1 MTSGPRRCLIALAL
15 LIASLSARPAAAS
28 LTAEQLAAVGVEP
41 PPGATLPLDAPLA
54 GLDGRPTTLRGAMA
68 GGPAVLVF
76 ADYRCTQLCSPI
88 LSVTG
93 AMLAASGLAP
103 GTAYRL
109 IVVGFNPRATAADAR
124 AMIGGQIGFDTSVGR
139 ATIPLMGSQSAVER
153 LTHSVG
159 YRFAYDLETDRFA
172 HPAALLIV
180 TPDGRLSR
188 VLTGLA
194 ITGDD
199 VRRALNE
206 ARSGGVA
213 AFVNRVRLLCYGL
226 GASVERYAGPVQIAL
241 AAAGAATLLVVVAG
255 LLFLTGASARG
266 PA

>member
-1 MTSGPRRCLIALAL
+1 MTSGPRRCLIAFAL
-15 LIASLSARPAAAS
+15 MVASLFCRPAAAS
-28 LTAEQLAAVGVEP
+28 LTAEQLAAVGVVP

-54 GLDGRPTTLRGAMA
+54 GLDGRPTTLRLAMA
-68 GGPAVLVF
+68 GHPAVLVF

-88 LSVTG
+88 LSVAG

-103 GTAYRL
+103 GTDYRL

-124 AMIGGQIGFDTSVGR
+124 AMVGGQIGFDTPVGR
-139 ATIPLMGSQSAVER
+139 ATFPLMGSRSAVER
-153 LTHSVG
+153 LTRSVG
-159 YRFAYDLETDRFA
+159 YRFAYDSENDRFA

-180 TPDGRLSR
+180 TSDGRLSR
-188 VLTGLA
+188 VLAGLA

-199 VRRALNE
+199 ARRALIE

-226 GASVERYAGPVQIAL
+226 GASVGRYVGPVRIAL
-241 AAAGAATLLVVVAG
+241 AAAGAATVLVVVAG
-255 LLFLTGASARG
+255 LLFLTRASARG
-266 PA
+266 PT

>member
-15 LIASLSARPAAAS
+15 LIASLFGRPAAAA

-54 GLDGRPTTLRGAMA
+54 GLDGRPTTLRDAMA
-68 GGPAVLVF
+68 GRPAVLVF

-88 LSVTG
+88 LAVTG
-93 AMLAASGLAP
+93 ATLAASGLAP
-103 GTAYRL
+103 GRDYRL

-124 AMIGGQIGFDTSVGR
+124 AMIGGQIGFDTPVGR
-139 ATIPLMGSQSAVER
+139 ATLPLMGSQPAVAR

-159 YRFAYDLETDRFA
+159 YRFAYDSENDRFA
-172 HPAALLIV
+172 HPAALLVV

-199 VRRALNE
+199 VRRALIE

-226 GASVERYAGPVQIAL
+226 GASVGRYAGPVRIAL
-241 AAAGAATLLVVVAG
+241 AAAGAATLLVVAAG
-255 LLFLTGASARG
+255 LLFLTRASARG